1 MSVGSQVQTHF
12 LLHHHVVEG
21 LKSRKDVLT
30 LGILTAAGHA
40 VVRVGH
46 HIPPTCL
53 TLLHLVHRGI
63 IGRLFNFVVV
73 DFSVRVVGD
82 QEKIAKI
89 NSDSHLTLNSVG
101 LETSSKEQLI
111 VFSVALVVAWSVDGG
126 RVLGNLFEHDH
137 EILVIFSIVGVEVVA
152 SVAEN
157 K

>member
-53 TLLHLVHRGI
+53 NLLHLVHRGL

-73 DFSVRVVGD
+73 DFSVRAVWD
-82 QEKIAKI
+82 EKKIAKV
-89 NSDSHLTLNSVG
+89 NSDCNLILNSVG
-101 LETSSKEQLI
+101 FEASSKQQLI

-126 RVLGNLFEHDH
+126 RVLCNFFKHDH